1 MSFLTR
7 ELIKGQRVILASQS
21 PRRKELLSMITD
33 DFDVI
38 PSECEEVVPDGMAA
52 EDIPLCLAE
61 QKCRDVVNKCNG
73 NALVIGSDTVVILDD
88 IVLGKPKDKDDA
100 FEMLRALSGRAHTV
114 VSGLCTYYKGSYHIS
129 SGKAIVKFKPCTNE
143 ELWTYIATGEP
154 FDKAGAYGIQ
164 GLGGLLVDSIQG
176 DYYSIVG
183 LPVKKLA
190 EEIYDILR

>member
-38 PSECEEVVPDGMAA
+38 PSECEEIVPD
-52 EDIPLCLAE
+52 
-61 QKCRDVVNKCNG
+61 

-114 VSGLCTYYKGSYHIS
+114 VSGLCIYYKGSYHIS